1 MTMKQ
6 TLTAWALA
14 VAGVTAAHAECLPPA
29 QVAELAQHY
38 AARTPAPNF
47 APLSDADGACTRA
60 RFNALLAQQMGKVVG
75 YKAGLTNPAVQ
86 RRFNT
91 DKPVWGKLYEGMVR
105 PSGLV
110 VEASFGA
117 RPLYEAD
124 MLVRVNSAAI
134 NHART
139 PMDVLKHIDQIIPFI
154 ELPDLLVQAPPQ
166 LNGPGVAAINVGARL
181 GVAGEPIAIPRTRGE
196 RYALLDALQRMS
208 VQLTNEKGELLAPAG
223 KGSDIL
229 GHPLQAVVWLAEALQ
244 KEEITLQPGD
254 WVSLGSF
261 SPLLPP
267 RPGLTVMA
275 TYEGLP
281 GAKPVTVTVTFK

>member
-86 RRFNT
+86 KRFNT

-281 GAKPVTVTVTFK
+281 GAKPVTVTFK

>member
-86 RRFNT
+86 KRFNT

-110 VEASFGA
+110 LEASFGA

-124 MLVRVNSAAI
+124 MLVRVKSAAI

-267 RPGLTVMA
+267 RPGLTVTA

-281 GAKPVTVTVTFK
+281 GAKPVTVTFK